1 MQVVHHT
8 KLKALQVLHA
18 SSWMKLCL
26 CRHSNMTRVQ
36 WCVTAKDQLVYQQVV
51 HQQVALSGKE
61 HRKDRVPSIHK
72 YKPADMYLHQTDMH
86 AHSRLF
92 V

>member
-1 MQVVHHT
+1 M
-8 KLKALQVLHA
+8 LQP
-18 SSWMKLCL
+18 
-26 CRHSNMTRVQ
+26 
-36 WCVTAKDQLVYQQVV
+36 DQLVYQQVV